1 MKPSDYNDIDAIRFS
16 RLKRMDISPRH
27 YKEYAQKETEPMRVG
42 RALHL
47 AVLEPGR
54 YPHEVA
60 VWEGKVRRGSA
71 WELFQEANR
80 SKTILRQADH
90 ERAMGMQKAV
100 WQNRHASE
108 LLSGGEAET
117 VRGFVDAS
125 TRLKCKARID
135 YNYTFPSR
143 GVDAIP
149 HVVDLKSTA
158 RIRPREF
165 ASQCA
170 QLQYHAQLAFYTW
183 NLDVDCYIIAVTK
196 EEPYDVVVYRLP
208 DEALQ
213 AGRRLCRRWLDRV
226 AECEAADHW
235 PGIGGDQIN
244 ELQLPTWALADDT
257 PANLTQGGKPV
268 EVE

>member
-1 MKPSDYNDIDAIRFS
+1 MNPTDYNDIDAIRFS

-108 LLSGGEAET
+108 LLSGGEAEH
-117 VRGFVDAS
+117 VRCWHDPD
-125 TRLKCKARID
+125 TRLRCKARLD
-135 YNYTFPSR
+135 YY
-143 GVDAIP
+143 GVGKQGDHY
-149 HVVDLKSTA
+149 HVIDLKSTA
-158 RIRPREF
+158 NVHPRDF
-165 ASQCA
+165 ARLAARLC
-170 QLQYHAQLAFYTW
+170 YHGQLAFYSTGIGC
-183 NLDVDCYIIAVTK
+183 DVACYIIAVTS
-196 EEPYDVVVYRLP
+196 EAPYDVVVYRLP
-208 DEALQ
+208 VEALQ

-257 PANLTQGGKPV
+257 PRTLKVGGEEI
-268 EVE
+268 EV

>member
-1 MKPSDYNDIDAIRFS
+1 MTPTDYNDIDAIRFS

-71 WELFQEANR
+71 WELFQEANK
-80 SKTILRQADH
+80 SKTILVQKDH

-108 LLSGGEAET
+108 LLSGGVAENVKT
-117 VRGFVDAS
+117 WHDVATGLR
-125 TRLKCKARID
+125 CKARTD
-135 YNYTFPSR
+135 YEFHGR
-143 GVDAIP
+143 
-149 HVVDLKSTA
+149 VVDLKSTA
-158 RIRPREF
+158 KIHPRDF
-165 ASQCA
+165 ARQAA
-170 QLQYHAQLAFYTW
+170 QLYYHAQMAFYTA
-183 NLDVDCYIIAVTK
+183 NVGHPEAYIIAVTK
-196 EEPYDVVVYRLP
+196 EEPFDVVVYRLP
-208 DEALQ
+208 EEALR
-213 AGRRLCRRWLDRV
+213 AGRRLCDKWLRRV

-244 ELQLPTWALADDT
+244 DLQLPTWALADDT
-257 PANLTQGGKPV
+257 PRTLKVGGEEI
-268 EVE
+268 EV